1 MLMISEQMRLADT
14 DSVIERRRGLRIEQ
28 DRPVKVLNPIGL
40 KYFGGTTRDISS
52 TGLRIEVPLS
62 APVQA
67 GEELAVHVG
76 LSDRGMSLANRRH
89 MMRARVVWID
99 RSKGRKTGK
108 MQLGV
113 EFMASISA
121 GLDAA

>member
-1 MLMISEQMRLADT
+1 MLMISERMQLAD
-14 DSVIERRRGLRIEQ
+14 SGIERRRGLRIAQ
-28 DRPVKVLNPIGL
+28 DRPVKLLNPLGL
-40 KYFGGTTRDISS
+40 KFFGGTTRDISS
-52 TGLRIEVPLS
+52 TGLRIEVPAS

-76 LSDRGMSLANRRH
+76 LSDRGHSLANRRH
-89 MMRARVVWID
+89 MMRAKVVWVN
-99 RSKGRKTGK
+99 RNVGRKNGK

-113 EFMASISA
+113 EFMASIAA

>member
-1 MLMISEQMRLADT
+1 MLMISERMQLAD
-14 DSVIERRRGLRIEQ
+14 SGIERRRGLRIAQ
-28 DRPVKVLNPIGL
+28 DRPVKVLNPVGL

-52 TGLRIEVPLS
+52 TGLRIEVPLG
-62 APVQA
+62 APVQQ
-67 GEELAVHVG
+67 GEELAIHVG

-89 MMRARVVWID
+89 MMRAKVVWID
-99 RSKGRKTGK
+99 RSRAKKSGK

-113 EFMASISA
+113 EFMASIAA